1 MTVRRGMSE
10 TERDA
15 RSLRSFRHSVFPS
28 HITYLRSYFVPS
40 VVTPPV
46 PLRSITRPKVEWV
59 NGVKEVT
66 RVRACSHRSSVQPLP
81 LVVASHS
88 GPLPPPSSRL
98 RLAYGGD
105 DEGDRGTREKH
116 RRQEAETAEEPH
128 GRRWNVK

>member
-1 MTVRRGMSE
+1 MSE

-66 RVRACSHRSSVQPLP
+66 RVRACSHPSSVQPLP
-81 LVVASHS
+81 LVVIRLGSRV
-88 GPLPPPSSRL
+88 PLTHDRRRREVTVRSRL
-98 RLAYGGD
+98 TRGENDGEPGH
-105 DEGDRGTREKH
+105 EGYDSYLLS
-116 RRQEAETAEEPH
+116 
-128 GRRWNVK
+128 